1 MELPDD
7 VLQLI
12 REYSK
17 PLTRPDWRTLN
28 RLPLHQLYQE
38 IMRNKNNPNWNY
50 SLVLHKFVYDIQ
62 RGKRWIDLYEYSEI
76 YGLEKCSIHFGIQFS
91 VLIHILYPRRF

>member
-7 VLQLI
+7 VLQII

-28 RLPLHQLYQE
+28 RLPIHKLYQE
-38 IMRNKNNPNWNY
+38 IMKKKNKPTWNY
-50 SLVLHKFVYDIQ
+50 SYVLRKFVYDIQ
-62 RGKRWIDLYEYSEI
+62 RGKRWSDLYDYSEM
-76 YGLEKCSIHFGIQFS
+76 YGIELCSRRFGIQLS
-91 VLIHILYPRRF
+91 ELIYILDPM

>member
-7 VLQLI
+7 VLQII

-28 RLPLHQLYQE
+28 RLPLHKLYRE
-38 IMRNKNNPNWNY
+38 IMINKNKPNWNY
-50 SLVLHKFVYDIQ
+50 SVVLHKFIYDIQ
-62 RGKRWIDLYEYSEI
+62 RGKKWSDLYEYSEM
-76 YGLEKCSIHFGIQFS
+76 YGIDSCSKQFGIQLS
-91 VLIHILYPRRF
+91 ELMYILYPLRF

>member
-7 VLQLI
+7 VLQII

-28 RLPLHQLYQE
+28 RLPLHKLYCE
-38 IMRNKNNPNWNY
+38 IMINKNKPNWNY
-50 SLVLHKFVYDIQ
+50 SVVLQKFIYDIQ
-62 RGKRWIDLYEYSEI
+62 RGKKWSDLYEYSEM
-76 YGLEKCSIHFGIQFS
+76 YGIELCSRRFGIQLYE
-91 VLIHILYPRRF
+91 LIYILS